1 MINTPTK
8 YQVVFD
14 ITQTGFQH
22 WFALAGG
29 FIFIAFAVA
38 MFWLARRGARTA
50 GRWAKLQLVP
60 LAIFLTVWSVLP
72 FVWFAGKYRNYLH
85 IRTALE
91 QSHCDVVE
99 GPVTQF
105 GHLPDWSRSP
115 GVGELLRS
123 AAFNS
128 ATGKAARK
136 MVFIRPGSFMLASR
150 CASTITTGMMNI
162 TAILPDWRL
171 HHETDGQIYCAIARR

>member
-72 FVWFAGKYRNYLH
+72 LVWFAGKYRNYLH

-115 GVGELLRS
+115 GVGELFAVSGIQFSYREGS
-123 AAFNS
+123 AQNGFHQAGIIH
-128 ATGKAARK
+128 AGQQVR
-136 MVFIRPGSFMLASR
+136 IHYY
-150 CASTITTGMMNI
+150 
-162 TAILPDWRL
+162 DWHDEHNR
-171 HHETDGQIYCAIARR
+171 DIARLEIAP